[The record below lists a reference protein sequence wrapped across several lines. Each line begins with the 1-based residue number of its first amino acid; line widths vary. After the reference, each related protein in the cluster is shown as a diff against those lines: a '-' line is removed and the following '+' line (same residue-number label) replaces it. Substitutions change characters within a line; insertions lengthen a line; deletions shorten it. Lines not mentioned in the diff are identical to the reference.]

1 MTLTGFVS
9 KNAFRNKR
17 RSILTVLS
25 IGFSLL
31 LLTLMMTI
39 WHAFYVDQGSAES
52 SQRLVVRH
60 KVSLT
65 FALPSFYREKIR
77 AVPGVQAV
85 VPVSWF
91 GGLYID
97 EKPEHF
103 FAQFGVDPDEF
114 FKVFT
119 DFKIPADQLAA
130 WQRDRQ
136 GVIVD
141 AGLVKKF
148 GWKIGDRIVLKGT
161 IYPVNLE
168 LNIRGIFTADPST
181 QSVYFNSKYVE
192 EAVPFFKG
200 TAGTFSILADNP
212 QDVSKVATTVD
223 DMFHNSPQP
232 TKTESEKAFQ
242 LGFVAML
249 GNVKAFILSICGA
262 VVFTILLVSAN
273 TMAMSIRERTREVAV
288 LKTLGFRRET
298 ILGLFVGESATLG
311 IVGGFFGSLVALMLT
326 RVPIALGAV
335 IAGFVVFLLLALL
348 LGWIL
353 NLVSKSRISLGRFTL
368 IGGYAG
374 AFLGLVGGLIVGRGV
389 ELNPGG
395 FFGDAIK
402 VHLPTMFLALGVGML
417 VGLVSS
423 IIPSYNASRINIVE
437 GLRHIG

>member
-39 WHAFYVDQGSAES
+39 WRAFYIDQGSVQSA
-52 SQRLVVRH
+52 QRLVVRH

-65 FALPSFYREKIR
+65 FALPIYYREKIR
-77 AVPGVQAV
+77 AVPGVVSV

-103 FAQFGVDPDEF
+103 FAQFGTDPDEF
-114 FKVFT
+114 FKTYT
-119 DFKIPADQLAA
+119 DFTIPADQVAA
-130 WQRDRQ
+130 WQHDRQ
-136 GVIVD
+136 GVVVD
-141 AGLVKKF
+141 STLAKKYN
-148 GWKIGDRIVLKGT
+148 WKIGDRIVLKGT

-168 LNIRGIFTADPST
+168 LYVRGIFSSDPDD
-181 QSVYFNSKYVE
+181 QSVYFNSKYLE
-192 EAVPFFKG
+192 ESVSFFKG
-200 TAGTFSILADNP
+200 TAGTFGILADNP
-212 QDVSKVATTVD
+212 QDVSKIATSVD
-223 DMFHNSPQP
+223 DMFHDSPQP

-249 GNVKAFILSICGA
+249 GNVKAFILSICAA

-298 ILGLFVGESATLG
+298 ILGMFVGEAITL
-311 IVGGFFGSLVALMLT
+311 A
-326 RVPIALGAV
+326 
-335 IAGFVVFLLLALL
+335 
-348 LGWIL
+348 
-353 NLVSKSRISLGRFTL
+353 
-368 IGGYAG
+368 
-374 AFLGLVGGLIVGRGV
+374 LVGGLMG
-389 ELNPGG
+389 
-395 FFGDAIK
+395 
-402 VHLPTMFLALGVGML
+402 ALGGYVLIYLVSHAPGFGMMFSAAKVTPGTML
-417 VGLVSS
+417 VALVVAGLVGFLSA
-423 IIPSYNASRINIVE
+423 IIPSYHASRVNIVE